1 VQDVRRADLIDPA
14 HIVCPDISNPG
25 SQGILHAIFFLAVST
40 FLKSPSLASPT
51 SMQGT
56 RMLLRSIEMWF

>member
-25 SQGILHAIFFLAVST
+25 SQGILHVFSSSQYPRF
-40 FLKSPSLASPT
+40 
-51 SMQGT
+51 
-56 RMLLRSIEMWF
+56 